1 MTLRI
6 TITIEGAAHR
16 AIAASLPER
25 LEHLGWRF
33 ARAESRPGGRR
44 TELVFFAEESPE

>member
-6 TITIEGAAHR
+6 TITIEGDAHR
-16 AIAASLPER
+16 TIAASLPER

-33 ARAESRPGGRR
+33 ARAESRPRERR
-44 TELVFFAEESPE
+44 TEMVFFVEEPQR